1 MLETRKRLIAVC
13 TDMMLETRKRLIA
26 VCTDDLASSLDY
38 CYPVWSSSWKSSSEA
53 VLRPINKIAMS
64 GAIAEQCFSI
74 RVPVTL
80 EKEPTLQQVVFLGF
94 AAE

>member
-1 MLETRKRLIAVC
+1 
-13 TDMMLETRKRLIA
+13 MMLETRMRLIA
-26 VCTDDLASSLDY
+26 VCTDDLAWHPDS
-38 CYPVWSSSWKSSSEA
+38 CYPVVVI
-53 VLRPINKIAMS
+53 VLEIFKRGSFAPINKIAMS

>member
-1 MLETRKRLIAVC
+1 
-13 TDMMLETRKRLIA
+13 MMLETRKRLIA
-26 VCTDDLASSLDY
+26 VCTYDLAWHPDS
-38 CYPVWSSSWKSSSEA
+38 CYPA
-53 VLRPINKIAMS
+53 VVIVLEMFKRGSFAPHQQNGNEWRLR
-64 GAIAEQCFSI
+64 AEQCFSI

>member
-1 MLETRKRLIAVC
+1 MLETRKRLIAMC
-13 TDMMLETRKRLIA
+13 TDIMLETRMRLIA
-26 VCTDDLASSLDY
+26 VCTDDLAWHPT
-38 CYPVWSSSWKSSSEA
+38 PVILFWSSSWKSSSEA